1 MGGSNKS
8 APEINI
14 ACTGVLKL
22 LQKLNLNKAAGP
34 DNIRPKILKELAPEI
49 APILTII
56 FRKSL
61 ETGEVPPDWRS
72 ANVRPVYKKGDRH
85 KAENYR
91 PISLTCI
98 CCKLMEHIIT
108 SHIMN
113 HADKN
118 NILYPLQHGFRSKRS
133 CETQLIEFIDEVT
146 TNMSAGKQTDVLIM
160 DFSKAFD
167 KVSHSL
173 LVHKLDHYG
182 IRGKTNTWI
191 QNFLSDRSQAVV
203 VDGEKSSCIDV
214 DFGVSQSSVLGP
226 SLFLFYINDMP
237 CGLKSTVRLFADD
250 TIAYLTVTSE
260 AYTVDLQPDLND
272 LGIWEKKW
280 KMEFHPD
287 KCKGTTI

>member
-1 MGGSNKS
+1 MRNNGLLHSEPSEQATILNNQFQSDFSEKCNYTKQEFQNKYHMGGSYQT

-14 ACTGVLKL
+14 TCAGVLKL
-22 LQKLNLNKAAGP
+22 LQKLNPNKAAGP

-72 ANVRPVYKKGDRH
+72 ANVSPVYKKGDRH

-118 NILYPLQHGFRSKRS
+118 NILYPLQHGFWSKRS

-167 KVSHSL
+167 KVSYGL
-173 LVHKLDHYG
+173 LVNKLKLMVQHREARY
-182 IRGKTNTWI
+182 
-191 QNFLSDRSQAVV
+191 V
-203 VDGEKSSCIDV
+203 CIKH
-214 DFGVSQSSVLGP
+214 GNRSSV
-226 SLFLFYINDMP
+226 
-237 CGLKSTVRLFADD
+237 D
-250 TIAYLTVTSE
+250 TMLDT
-260 AYTVDLQPDLND
+260 L
-272 LGIWEKKW
+272 
-280 KMEFHPD
+280 
-287 KCKGTTI
+287 KCKTLQRRRKEDSTCSTKYKTKK